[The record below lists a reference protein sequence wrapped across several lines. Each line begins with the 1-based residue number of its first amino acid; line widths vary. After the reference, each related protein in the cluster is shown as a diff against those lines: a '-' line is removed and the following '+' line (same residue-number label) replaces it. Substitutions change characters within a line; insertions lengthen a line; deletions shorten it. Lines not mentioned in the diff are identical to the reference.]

1 MNRYF
6 HSFLI
11 GVSVL
16 PALLVMSA
24 SAYEITA
31 DTDLNDLYSNGIVM
45 DGLKSNGAYT
55 TTFTTNDIT
64 VGITDGEGT
73 RALSAFLGS
82 QMTFGDAQTTS
93 NILFVG
99 GERGLNV
106 WDSNTLVN
114 VNSSTRIGVT
124 GTDIGALVR
133 DGATLN
139 MSSKDINVTSTND
152 GSLGMYM
159 FDSTVTL
166 NATDNITIWGDE
178 AIGVDN
184 ADLTLSGKD
193 VSVSGGTYA
202 ALYVEDGGNASIK
215 ASNDTA
221 LRSDR
226 SAVVATGD
234 GSVVNIGTNVSGKTI
249 TISGAKESAGEDASY
264 ASANAT
270 DGGIVNLG
278 NGTQDI
284 NISSTEDI
292 SVWALKAGSHVDI
305 KGKNITITSENG
317 SGVWAQNNTTT
328 STGQIATVDIT
339 GDNINI
345 SAERNAVVAMS
356 QGIMNIVGNTTLSG
370 DNVILT
376 RGNAQTHINAA
387 GDKIVKMDGDI
398 AFDYNEDTS
407 KTSIDALVDVTLNGS
422 ASYWNGNTVISYDK
436 KPADEKLQVSRATI
450 NLQNGARWTATTIT
464 DNTADTDGRYYT
476 ALNNLNIDNGV
487 VNINDA
493 TRGVTVDS
501 AVIAD
506 ATFNGGIL
514 NVGEMT
520 VADGTNTF
528 NNNIAGGVLTVNS
541 GATMNIGTNT
551 VDVDTITLNG
561 DMLATLR
568 DGNAQITADNFDG
581 NGNLKL
587 SFAGA
592 GTYSVFGNAAF
603 RKAGI
608 DVSSSVYD
616 LTWTNNDK
624 DLIVSVKAAEDIA
637 AETGIEENS
646 AKAVIGMNTST
657 SEKLNDLGVKIQEKL
672 AENTPESVREAEHAA
687 KAVHPET
694 ESVHQSVATA
704 VQTAVTN
711 LASARMASPIVGR
724 SGGDVEL
731 TSGGVWAQGLFNK
744 SKQNGDFRGYTR
756 GIAVGLDG
764 TFNKYWMV
772 GAGYSYAH
780 SDINGSARDTE
791 IDSNTVFLYGQY
803 KPAEW
808 YINAVANYTWS
819 DFSEEGMALGTPVSA
834 DYDVD
839 AFGGTVATGYEFNTG
854 ITPELGLRY
863 MHVNADDYKNSM
875 DVKISAKDSDFLT
888 GVLGAKYAFSVVADR
903 YTTFVPQL
911 NAAIKYD
918 MLSDKNIATVVM
930 PGVDSYTLNG
940 ERLSRLGGEFGVG
953 LTMKHRSL
961 DFSINYDIDVRKD
974 YTSQTGM
981 LKFRYNF

>member
-1 MNRYF
+1 MNKYF

-16 PALLVMSA
+16 PVLAIMPAMAVS
-24 SAYEITA
+24 ITA
-31 DTDLNDLYSNGIVM
+31 DTDLSENFPDGNADWIESKQGFSGTLIVPEISVV
-45 DGLKSNGAYT
+45 DNYCPLFASG
-55 TTFTTNDIT
+55 TNSALIIGDKDIT
-64 VGITDGEGT
+64 NS
-73 RALSAFLGS
+73 LSVE
-82 QMTFGDAQTTS
+82 
-93 NILFVG
+93 N
-99 GERGLNV
+99 
-106 WDSNTLVN
+106 
-114 VNSSTRIGVT
+114 
-124 GTDIGALVR
+124 
-133 DGATLN
+133 
-139 MSSKDINVTSTND
+139 
-152 GSLGMYM
+152 
-159 FDSTVTL
+159 TVTDSGKYAVFSQ
-166 NATDNITIWGDE
+166 NN
-178 AIGVDN
+178 GVVN
-184 ADLTLSGKD
+184 LAAKD
-193 VSVSGGTYA
+193 VSVSGGNYA
-202 ALYVEDGGNASIK
+202 VYGYSNGIVNVETSNNLTISSEKYGVVVHANGSFGADVGNDMNITVMNGGGIYVADGGGTIDINTKNLTINSSYTDSSANHDNPNAGL
-215 ASNDTA
+215 SNFK
-221 LRSDR
+221 
-226 SAVVATGD
+226 SAGINDISVVATGTID
-234 GSVVNIGTNVSGKTI
+234 IAVSGDSNAVMVRGTGDKTKQSGHVSLRAD
-249 TISGAKESAGEDASY
+249 TIKLMTDSDKYAALHVANYTGNSEDQSKLVVADIEAK
-264 ASANAT
+264 
-270 DGGIVNLG
+270 
-278 NGTQDI
+278 
-284 NISSTEDI
+284 NI
-292 SVWALKAGSHVDI
+292 DI
-305 KGKNITITSENG
+305 KGEKL
-317 SGVWAQNNTTT
+317 A
-328 STGQIATVDIT
+328 IAV
-339 GDNINI
+339 
-345 SAERNAVVAMS
+345 MS
-356 QGIMNIVGNTTLSG
+356 QGILNI
-370 DNVILT
+370 
-376 RGNAQTHINAA
+376 
-387 GDKIVKMDGDI
+387 
-398 AFDYNEDTS
+398 
-407 KTSIDALVDVTLNGS
+407 
-422 ASYWNGNTVISYDK
+422 NGNTKISATKAIVARGDAQLYINKDTSNS
-436 KPADEKLQVSRATI
+436 LQMDGNIDFNYGGGTAVDSIVDITMSGTDSYWTGNITASHGAEANPSEEDMKVTSMSL
-450 NLQNGARWTATTIT
+450 NMKNGAVWNATAIV
-464 DNTADTDGRYYT
+464 DTEETVNT

-603 RKAGI
+603 RKTGI

-624 DLIVSVKAAEDIA
+624 DLIVSVKAVEDIA

-764 TFNKYWMV
+764 TFNRDWMI

-819 DFSEEGMALGTPVSA
+819 DFSEEGMALGTPVSS